1 MRRSR
6 FESRSSELGVS
17 SAADRVVHYT
27 LSQILYNTY
36 EPPSDNELEV
46 LYDIPDRGDQIKIL
60 WLQKAAIGFYTVKLK
75 GTLIENTDEKYAMHM
90 LDTAYIRTT
99 HRRQGH
105 GLSILIDLL
114 QGRVG
119 QDMGLSSPI
128 SRSMWR
134 VLKRFLRDFPEWR
147 ENLWEMEGAG
157 KEGNRKLI
165 WLSLA
170 SKNKQKNKDS
180 TA

>member
-1 MRRSR
+1 MECSR
-6 FESRSSELGVS
+6 LTVSAALTLDQLRVKTSVAINWRNVWRTLQEVLTDCTKDNGWLHVS

-105 GLSILIDLL
+105 GLSILTDLL

-134 VLKRFLRDFPEWR
+134 GDFLK
-147 ENLWEMEGAG
+147 
-157 KEGNRKLI
+157 
-165 WLSLA
+165 
-170 SKNKQKNKDS
+170 
-180 TA
+180 